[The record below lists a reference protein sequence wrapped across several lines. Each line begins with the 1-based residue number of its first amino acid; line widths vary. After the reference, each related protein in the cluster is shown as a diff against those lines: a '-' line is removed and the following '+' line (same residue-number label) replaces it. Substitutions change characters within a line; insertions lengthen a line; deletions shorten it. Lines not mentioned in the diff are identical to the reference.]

1 MGSSTSR
8 PKEPA
13 PELSDDEL
21 QVRLAEA
28 VSAYAKRVLE
38 RGALPPFPE
47 GHSVGQTEVA
57 ISAAAMLKQV
67 EVYSFELATMFN
79 V

>member
-1 MGSSTSR
+1 MS
-8 PKEPA
+8 EPSPPDA
-13 PELSDDEL
+13 GVPDHEL
-21 QVRLAEA
+21 QARLAEA
-28 VSAYAKRVLE
+28 VRAYARRVLE
-38 RGALPPFPE
+38 GGPLPPFPE
-47 GHSVGQTEVA
+47 GHEVGQTEVA